1 MFFVLC
7 TGTGCLEIL
16 CPLLPAQ
23 QQAGKHP
30 SLLLLLLR
38 CLPPCPGLQDKP
50 RSKRPV
56 REGTDVG
63 WTSGIVGDDGEE
75 PEGEKPTAADKK
87 VRRYHVVTS
96 AQGAAVHWQVRV
108 HYYW

>member
-1 MFFVLC
+1 M
-7 TGTGCLEIL
+7 IL
-16 CPLLPAQ
+16 WCMYV
-23 QQAGKHP
+23 
-30 SLLLLLLR
+30 
-38 CLPPCPGLQDKP
+38 CVQDKP

-63 WTSGIVGDDGEE
+63 WVSGVVGPDAEE
-75 PEGEKPTAADKK
+75 PEEEKPTAADKK

-108 HYYW
+108 HYYWWVGSVGV